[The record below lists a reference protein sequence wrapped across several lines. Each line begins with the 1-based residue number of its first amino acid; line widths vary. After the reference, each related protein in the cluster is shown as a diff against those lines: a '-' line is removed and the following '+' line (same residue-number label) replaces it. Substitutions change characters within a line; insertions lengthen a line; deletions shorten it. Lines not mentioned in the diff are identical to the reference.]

1 MRRLSIAILY
11 GSVTLALACA
21 RSNDLPPLTAP
32 SSGQPTYATHFPES
46 LATTRGAIDQQETK
60 ANRMIGEMSQ
70 FAASV
75 DTKAWNHVS
84 ATYTLADSAGRS
96 SIYADRYEQNSA
108 VSSFLDEEKQGIQNG
123 VVGSAQ
129 YSAKQNECKDPNQ
142 VGGAALHGLN
152 KAIDKGLQD
161 KMREHDE
168 AHAYIAAHVNAIG
181 TNAAEKLRDQA
192 DKISETAYLVFVGV
206 ERSRRQLKAQVDE
219 AAEVKKTLQRTAEQD
234 STASSDSSQPEG
246 DRKSAQARAAA
257 ENDALAHVDLELQQ
271 AQHVLTE
278 IDQRI
283 KKLRDDYD
291 QAFKALLAAADAKK
305 K

>member
-1 MRRLSIAILY
+1 
-11 GSVTLALACA
+11 
-21 RSNDLPPLTAP
+21 
-32 SSGQPTYATHFPES
+32 
-46 LATTRGAIDQQETK
+46 
-60 ANRMIGEMSQ
+60 MIGEMSQ